1 MTRPD
6 IPSTPEPLNPQEEE
20 VRRLLADARH
30 TGPTPP
36 DVVARLDRVLADLA
50 DEPVREGAVVRLA
63 TRRRRTT
70 SLLVAAAAVVVIGI
84 GVGQVFKSGDSDES
98 GNSATSGGVQSDA
111 DAGAAQEENSD
122 GLAEDEE
129 GTQGEEAPTSPA
141 ELAAGDLATLNPQN
155 FGNDVRTTRSQLSAL
170 VANGDAFLDRKS
182 SAMRADEAAGAACR
196 SRAWGR
202 GSFVPV
208 RYGETPAVL
217 VFRRTR
223 GNTQIADLF
232 LCGSEQPVRS
242 VTLPAP

>member
-1 MTRPD
+1 MTGPD
-6 IPSTPEPLNPQEEE
+6 SPSTPEPLTPQEEE

-50 DEPVREGAVVRLA
+50 DEPVREAAVVRLA

-70 SLLVAAAAVVVIGI
+70 SLLVAAAAVVAVGV
-84 GVGQVFKSGDSDES
+84 GVGQVVKSGDTDDS
-98 GNSATSGGVQSDA
+98 GDSATSGGLQGDA
-111 DAGAAQEENSD
+111 DAGAAPEANSD
-122 GLAEDEE
+122 SLAGDEE
-129 GTQGEEAPTSPA
+129 AAPTSPQ
-141 ELAAGDLATLNPQN
+141 ELAAGDLATLDPRD
-155 FGNDVRTTRSQLSAL
+155 FGDDVRATRSQLSAR
-170 VANGDAFLDRKS
+170 VANGDADLLDRR
-182 SAMRADEAAGAACR
+182 SATARADEAAGAACH
-196 SRAWGR
+196 SGAWGR

-208 RYGETPAVL
+208 RYGSSPAVL
-217 VFRRTR
+217 VFRRAR